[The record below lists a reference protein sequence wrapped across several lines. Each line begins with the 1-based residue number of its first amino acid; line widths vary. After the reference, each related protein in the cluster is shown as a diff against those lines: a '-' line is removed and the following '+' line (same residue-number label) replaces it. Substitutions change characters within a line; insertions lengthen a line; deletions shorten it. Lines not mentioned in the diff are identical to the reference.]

1 MENNKFII
9 DADEIVT
16 NVTIQEMESQKA
28 RRDSAELIKG
38 LHNSYIKAGFSD
50 AQAFALTQ
58 IEFASALQQN
68 KN

>member
-1 MENNKFII
+1 MENNKVIT

-16 NVTIQEMESQKA
+16 NMTIQEMESQQA
-28 RRDSAELIKG
+28 RRDSAALIKSF
-38 LHNSYIKAGFSD
+38 HSSYVNAGFSD